1 MTALEMGNFK
11 SLSPCVVC
19 PQADPGLKFL
29 LTLPFSQ
36 KGTQPLRSIELVS
49 TLVVDIMVC
58 LLRKKKYIHTFCR
71 RDFGASDNFHLFF
84 FRHVRMVLSNLP
96 SSRFC
101 SKIGRELSSL
111 LCIGMLCS
119 LCSSIFGS

>member
-11 SLSPCVVC
+11 SLSPCLVC

-58 LLRKKKYIHTFCR
+58 LLRKKNV
-71 RDFGASDNFHLFF
+71 G
-84 FRHVRMVLSNLP
+84 
-96 SSRFC
+96 
-101 SKIGRELSSL
+101 E
-111 LCIGMLCS
+111 MLNWRNR
-119 LCSSIFGS
+119 